1 MADTDLSTGIT
12 PDQRHVLVD
21 AWKLVK
27 PDVVTHGTN
36 IFLKF
41 FEKNPEYLGY
51 FDFSMDYEAKEL
63 KDNRSLHA
71 HALNVMNFFGAI
83 IDYGLDHPIM
93 YKSSLSK
100 MVINHKRHGVSKPD
114 VAIVCAI
121 IKDYCL
127 QTLGHSDELEDAF
140 TALLDSVANA
150 FD

>member
-1 MADTDLSTGIT
+1 MSETGIT
-12 PDQRHVLVD
+12 PAQQNVLVD

-27 PDVVTHGTN
+27 PDIVTHGTN
-36 IFLKF
+36 IFLRF

-71 HALNVMNFFGAI
+71 HALNVMNFFGALI
-83 IDYGLDHPIM
+83 EYGLDHPMM

-100 MVINHKRHGVSKPD
+100 MVKNHKRHGVAKPD
-114 VAIVCAI
+114 VEVVCGI
-121 IKDYCL
+121 IKEYCL
-127 QTLGHSDELEDAF
+127 QTLGHSGELEDAF
-140 TALLDSVANA
+140 TALLDSVANS